1 LRTRLILVPVATLV
15 FCMALATA
23 QGQESQVKWRTV
35 KGTVVDKKGN
45 LVASAVVYLKDL
57 RARKRRMKP
66 TDRDGQFSFSWV
78 DPSVDYEIYAKRGNS
93 VSEKLP
99 ISGSDKRREIVFK
112 LRLDKDAE

>member
-1 LRTRLILVPVATLV
+1 MPVATLV
-15 FCMALATA
+15 FCMALDTV

-45 LVASAVVYLKDL
+45 PVASALVYLKDL

-78 DPSVDYEIYAKRGNS
+78 DFSVDYEIPAERGNS

-99 ISGSDKRREIVFK
+99 ILSSDKRREIVFK

>member
-57 RARKRRMKP
+57 RCYPASFRPQIRLNKAKWSFVKGARKLASIRP
-66 TDRDGQFSFSWV
+66 G
-78 DPSVDYEIYAKRGNS
+78 RG
-93 VSEKLP
+93 
-99 ISGSDKRREIVFK
+99 
-112 LRLDKDAE
+112 